1 MMSTWARLKK
11 IYLLIAV
18 IVMLL
23 CAWRVS
29 DFPVPEMP
37 PRPPMP
43 ENLNQKPV
51 STSPYE
57 ENYYDVYIN
66 GELSE
71 QSDLIL
77 KDKQGIIY
85 VPVTALSSANIDIDK
100 ARIIIYL
107 DQKFI
112 SLGDFPQIT
121 YEIDVENLALKLT
134 VPLEYFRYHVVDMGA
149 SEVVHPPPP
158 PWGAF
163 LNYNFFA
170 TNTHT
175 TNNVSAV
182 FKLNIFSPYGVG
194 NTTFAATTAPAQRPY
209 VRLLTTWIIDDPDN
223 MRTMSFGDN
232 ISPPTNWNG
241 SVNFGGVQWGTN
253 FKTQPTFI
261 TFPLP
266 GFRGAAIVPTAM
278 DLFIN
283 NVMVKSQK
291 VAPGIY
297 DITNIPMVDGYGNV
311 KIITKDILG
320 RDQIVNANYYI
331 STTLLE
337 KGLASYTYEFGLIR
351 QDLGIYSN
359 NYSQALAAATYGL
372 GLTNSTTF
380 QLHGELL
387 SYEQAAG
394 FTLTQLISTFGVFTG
409 SLAFSKS
416 YLLGKGGTLQLAF
429 QRQTQGFSFG
439 FSSQYNTAH
448 FTQSGAQPGQLQP
461 KLIAQIFASYPFG
474 RSNLSANYTK
484 QLNRTSPSISFI
496 AATLS
501 TSLFNQISLGFTMID
516 TLTGPGKKSYFLNLT
531 YAMDDNT
538 FLNGGYSNI
547 EGTQNKTLQLIRQL
561 PTGPGYGYSLAV
573 QRGANNSDSGSL
585 SLQNDIGTYIF
596 RSTGGGGTTTN
607 SLDVSGSLIYMARNL
622 KMARTITTSFG
633 YVHIPEFEN
642 IGIYYENQLISTTD
656 KHGFAFVP
664 NLLPFQK
671 LKINIDPNT
680 VPLNTQIDKYE
691 DYVIPY
697 RDAGALV
704 EFKVKT
710 IRSAVFTLKQENGS
724 NVPEGADISIVDS
737 TETFVSGG
745 DGQVFVTNLPE
756 QFTGHVIWGGGGC
769 VFSINMPALQP
780 DNPIPD
786 IGIVTC
792 KAETP
797 VAPAT
802 QTAAATDVAAST
814 PQPASDQPAVVT
826 KTETTTTTTPK
837 PATVIPAQSP
847 TVKPVT
853 PPPAVRQQAK
863 QSAQLTI
870 PSSMC
875 LPSRSHR
882 MISMLKVLT
891 LPQYKMTKIRDKRHD
906 YNDSQIV

>member
-11 IYLLIAV
+11 IYLLLAV
-18 IVMLL
+18 IIMLL
-23 CAWRVS
+23 SAWRVS
-29 DFPVPEMP
+29 DFPAPEMP
-37 PRPPMP
+37 PRPSIP
-43 ENLNQKPV
+43 ENINQQPV

-66 GELSE
+66 GELAE
-71 QSDLIL
+71 QSSLIL
-77 KDKQGIIY
+77 KDKQGIIL
-85 VPVTALSSANIDIDK
+85 VPTTALSTSNIDLSK
-100 ARIIIYL
+100 AKIIKYL
-107 DQKFI
+107 DQQFI
-112 SLGDFPQIT
+112 SLADFPQIT
-121 YEIDVENLALKLT
+121 YEIDIENLALKLT

-149 SEVVHPPPP
+149 SEVVHPPDP
-158 PWGAF
+158 PWGAY

-175 TNNVSAV
+175 TNNVNAV
-182 FKLNIFSPYGVG
+182 FRINIFSPYGVG
-194 NTTFAATTAPAQRPY
+194 NSTFSYTTAPSERPY

-223 MRTMSFGDN
+223 MKTISFGDN
-232 ISPPTNWNG
+232 ISRSTNWNG

-266 GFRGAAIVPTAM
+266 GFRGEAIIPTAM

-291 VAPGIY
+291 VMPGVY
-297 DITNIPMVDGYGNV
+297 DITNIPMVDGFGNV

-337 KGLASYTYEFGLIR
+337 KGLSSYTYEFGLIR

-359 NYSQALAAATYGL
+359 NYSQALAAATYGI

-380 QLHGELL
+380 QFHGELL

-394 FTLTQLISTFGVFTG
+394 FTLTQLISTFGVATG

-416 YLLGKGGTLQLAF
+416 YLLGRGGTLQLAF

-439 FSSQYNTAH
+439 FSNQYNTAH

-461 KLIAQIFASYPFG
+461 KLISQIFASYPFG
-474 RSNLSANYTK
+474 RSNISVNYTK

-496 AATLS
+496 AGTLS
-501 TSLFNQISLGFTMID
+501 SSLFNQISLGFTMIN

-547 EGTQNKTLQLIRQL
+547 EGTQNKSLQLIRQL
-561 PTGPGYGYSLAV
+561 PTGPGYGYSIAA
-573 QRGANNSDSGSL
+573 QRGSSNIDSGSL
-585 SLQNDIGTYIF
+585 SLQNDIGTYIL
-596 RSTGGGGTTTN
+596 RSSGGGGSTTN
-607 SLDVSGSLIYMARNL
+607 SLDVSGAVIYMARNFKL
-622 KMARTITTSFG
+622 SRTISSSFG

-642 IGIYYENQLISTTD
+642 VGIYYENQLISTTD

-671 LKINIDPNT
+671 LKVNIDPNT
-680 VPLNTQIDKYE
+680 IPLNTEIDKYE
-691 DYVIPY
+691 DFVIPY

-710 IRSAVFTLKQENGS
+710 IRNAIFTLKQENGS
-724 NVPEGADISIVDS
+724 YVPEGADISIVDS
-737 TETFVSGG
+737 TDTFVSGA

-769 VFSINMPALQP
+769 GFSITMPRLQT

-786 IGIVTC
+786 IGVVTC

-797 VAPAT
+797 VTPT
-802 QTAAATDVAAST
+802 PAAATT
-814 PQPASDQPAVVT
+814 HLQPAT
-826 KTETTTTTTPK
+826 
-837 PATVIPAQSP
+837 IPANA
-847 TVKPVT
+847 
-853 PPPAVRQQAK
+853 PPAVRQQTK
-863 QSAQLTI
+863 QTAQLNF
-870 PSSMC
+870 PSSIC
-875 LPSRSHR
+875 QQSGSHR
-882 MISMLKVLT
+882 MISMLTVST
-891 LPQYKMTKIRDKRHD
+891 LPQYKMTKIRDINND
-906 YNDSQIV
+906 YHDSQFV